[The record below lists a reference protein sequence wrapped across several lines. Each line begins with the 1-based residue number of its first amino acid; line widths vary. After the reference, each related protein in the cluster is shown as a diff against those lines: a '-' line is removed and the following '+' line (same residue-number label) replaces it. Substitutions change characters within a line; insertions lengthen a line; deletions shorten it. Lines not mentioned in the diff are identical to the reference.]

1 MTIEKKWRKI
11 IITKRCSA
19 RGLGS
24 FFFSIFFI
32 LFEWMVWY
40 STLLALKSEKMENLE
55 KLCDLQP
62 RLVLCGS
69 LMISAESTPFHWPVF
84 HFI

>member
-1 MTIEKKWRKI
+1 MTIEKKWGKI

-24 FFFSIFFI
+24 FFLVFFLFCLSGWCGI
-32 LFEWMVWY
+32 LRFW
-40 STLLALKSEKMENLE
+40 LFKSEKIENLE
-55 KLCDLQP
+55 KLCDLQR

-69 LMISAESTPFHWPVF
+69 LMVSAESTPFYWPVF

>member
-1 MTIEKKWRKI
+1 M
-11 IITKRCSA
+11 
-19 RGLGS
+19 
-24 FFFSIFFI
+24 
-32 LFEWMVWY
+32 WY
-40 STLLALKSEKMENLE
+40 STLLALKSEKMENLD

-62 RLVLCGS
+62 RLVVCGS